1 MEKRFMPRRLH
12 HPIPLLWNLTASEF
26 VVLIVTGGFF
36 AFFII
41 GAKTPIMLFS
51 SLILA
56 GLFIG
61 GEYVFFQFM
70 KGMERSLFKHL
81 LERAKYRLK
90 APIRYTGR

>member
-12 HPIPLLWNLTASEF
+12 YPIPLVWNLTAPEF

-41 GAKTPIMLFS
+41 SAKTPVVLFS
-51 SLILA
+51 SIILA
-56 GLFIG
+56 ALFIG

-81 LERAKYRLK
+81 LERVKYRLK
-90 APIRYTGR
+90 VPIRYTGR